1 MNHTPTALNNSKN
14 QLLINAIKTEFSNQ
28 NVKNGISSSPSTFTI
43 PTLKVGDDL
52 STFAVL
58 NVQKQTDQR
67 GVSGGTVPN
76 ESTTKLNQFL
86 LNQLKKKQAANDE
99 NSTENCNGILLPKL
113 QLSGVITN
121 TDRTYPPAKAKF
133 DIPLIK
139 TNVTTQTSNTNVGNL
154 SSEFNKLDF
163 NGSLTVKPSTPNI
176 DLTTALA
183 TATCKEQF
191 KRSGKV
197 INARSKTQLDD
208 DVDFDIPFIECDRQ
222 DTFSKKYLLDDVTNE
237 HCQIDVSH
245 VILKYNIAQPS
256 PLGRLLTQQHRI
268 KSITAPILVNSS
280 SSTNKKVKHKI
291 VPFQFDTKSPDDLIL
306 AALKR
311 PFK

>member
-14 QLLINAIKTEFSNQ
+14 RLLINAIKTEFTNQ
-28 NVKNGISSSPSTFTI
+28 NVKSEISCSPSTFPI
-43 PTLKVGDDL
+43 PTLKVGADL

-58 NVQKQTDQR
+58 NVQKQTDQQ
-67 GVSGGTVPN
+67 GVSGGTVSN

-86 LNQLKKKQAANDE
+86 LNQLKEKQAANDE

-139 TNVTTQTSNTNVGNL
+139 TNVTTQTSNTSVGNL

-163 NGSLTVKPSTPNI
+163 NGSLTVKPSTPSI

-191 KRSGKV
+191 KRSGK
-197 INARSKTQLDD
+197 
-208 DVDFDIPFIECDRQ
+208 
-222 DTFSKKYLLDDVTNE
+222 DTFSKKFLLDDVTNE
-237 HCQIDVSH
+237 HCQTDVSQ

-268 KSITAPILVNSS
+268 KSITAPTLINSS
-280 SSTNKKVKHKI
+280 TSTNEKVKHKI
-291 VPFQFDTKSPDDLIL
+291 VPFQFDTKSPDDLVL